1 MGYQDRD
8 YSHRS
13 LGGFMLTSWVKRL
26 LIANTVVYLAS
37 VLVIPNAIR
46 FFALQPDTILTR
58 PWTLLTYMFV
68 HGSFGHLF
76 FNMLALFFFGSP
88 LEDRWGSRN
97 FIKFYLICGL
107 GGAALAFP
115 FAYHGMVLGASGA
128 VYGIMLAFA
137 LNWPDQ
143 PIYVF
148 GIFPLKAKYLIGIM
162 FAFSLLSTV
171 SPTGDGVAHFAHLG
185 GIIAGW
191 IYLKLDFRGPNAFK
205 KLKRMVNKP
214 KLTVVS
220 TTPPEQKPRAR
231 SRREDRA
238 LDDVDKVLD
247 KISTQ
252 GMASLTPEERK
263 LLDEVSRKYRQN

>member
-8 YSHRS
+8 YSHKS
-13 LGGFMLTSWVKRL
+13 LGGFALTSWVKRL
-26 LIANTVVYLAS
+26 LIANTVVYLAA
-37 VLVIPNAIR
+37 VLVIPSAIR
-46 FFALQPDTILTR
+46 YFALQPDAILTR
-58 PWTLLTYMFV
+58 PWSLLTYMFV

-97 FIKFYLICGL
+97 FIKYYLICGL

-115 FAYHGMVLGASGA
+115 FAYHGVVLGASGA

-171 SPTGDGVAHFAHLG
+171 SPAGDGVAHFAHLG
-185 GIIAGW
+185 GIVAGW

-231 SRREDRA
+231 SRREERA

>member
-1 MGYQDRD
+1 
-8 YSHRS
+8 
-13 LGGFMLTSWVKRL
+13 MLTSWVKRL

-37 VLVIPNAIR
+37 LLVLANGIQ
-46 FFALQPDTILTR
+46 FFALRPDAVLTR
-58 PWTLLTYMFV
+58 PWTLVTYMFV

-76 FNMLALFFFGSP
+76 FNMLGLFFFGSP
-88 LEDRWGSRN
+88 LEERWGSRG
-97 FIKFYLICGL
+97 FIKYYLICGL

-137 LNWPDQ
+137 LNWPDV

-148 GIFPLKAKYLIGIM
+148 GVFPVKAKYLIGGM
-162 FAFSLLSTV
+162 FAISLINTLS
-171 SPTGDGVAHFAHLG
+171 PAGDGIAHFAHLG

-191 IYLKLDFRGPNAFK
+191 IYLKLDFRGANAFK
-205 KLKRMVNKP
+205 KLRRMVNKP

-220 TTPPEQKPRAR
+220 TTPPEQKSRTR
-231 SRREDRA
+231 SRDRA

-247 KISTQ
+247 KISIQ

>member
-1 MGYQDRD
+1 
-8 YSHRS
+8 
-13 LGGFMLTSWVKRL
+13 MLTSWVKRL